1 MSASSSYK
9 HVLASRSATVR
20 QKYLRCIT
28 QQIPKIWYCI
38 HTLQRCDNGCQKSIP
53 CPRVFSNGCH
63 CHPWPFGLP
72 TSLSTPRLECISF
85 KSLSFVCLF
94 VSHCKAPKLTGKYL
108 IQFSPPIESP
118 NWPLL
123 DPELWENKNME
134 DLERG
139 SVEEEDFNKCRL
151 FLETYL

>member
-1 MSASSSYK
+1 MPISFARKVQAAAYFGWFVVSVSSSYK

-38 HTLQRCDNGCQKSIP
+38 HTLQRCDNSWQKSIP

-72 TSLSTPRLECISF
+72 TSLSTPRLQCIAF

-94 VSHCKAPKLTGKYL
+94 VCQSLQCAKVDGEISNSVL
-108 IQFSPPIESP
+108 PPIEWP

-123 DPELWENKNME
+123 DPEL
-134 DLERG
+134 
-139 SVEEEDFNKCRL
+139 
-151 FLETYL
+151 T